1 MTLLSGEQ
9 VWWAFGFAGEAF
21 FGLRF
26 VVQWIATE
34 RHRKSV
40 VPVAFWY
47 MSLLGAAILLSYAIH
62 RRDPVFIAGLA
73 PTIPIYLRNLYF
85 IHRGAKGQAGA
96 LGL

>member
-1 MTLLSGEQ
+1 MAWLTAEQ
-9 VWWAFGFAGEAF
+9 AWWAFGFVGEVF

-26 VVQWIATE
+26 LVQWIATE
-34 RHRKSV
+34 RRRKSV

-62 RRDPVFIAGLA
+62 RRDPVFIAGIA

-85 IHRGAKGQAGA
+85 IRRSARAGGGDA
-96 LGL
+96 AA